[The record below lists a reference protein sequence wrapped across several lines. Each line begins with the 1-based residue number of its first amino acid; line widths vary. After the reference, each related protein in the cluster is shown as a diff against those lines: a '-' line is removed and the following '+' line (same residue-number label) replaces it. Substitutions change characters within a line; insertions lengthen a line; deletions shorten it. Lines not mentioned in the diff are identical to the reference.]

1 MISSEALR
9 EPDNRMTAV
18 NGLLLGVPYG
28 TSNKLYYILTIII
41 YYFTLIF

>member
-1 MISSEALR
+1 MISSEPLR

-18 NGLLLGVPYG
+18 NSLLLGVSYG